1 LDHRTPLLQP
11 LVLSVAKR
19 NMESWLMVAMVH
31 APLANEKAP
40 VKSHFHAFHS
50 FKVPSHFLR
59 PGTTNTQLP
68 HLPVLPL

>member
-1 LDHRTPLLQP
+1 
-11 LVLSVAKR
+11 
-19 NMESWLMVAMVH
+19 MESWLMVAMVH